1 MQSMVRPNKPD
12 TPASKRFSAVTI
24 LAILTMALGAVS
36 LALGEISLAAF
47 SWVAA
52 SMLLLVQ
59 GIATHMRTTNEQLEA
74 MAKELSAVRQ
84 LLAITVM
91 RGNPGAKGEHE
102 PEQRKATPE
111 GASTYRG
118 PVPQPAG
125 D

>member
-1 MQSMVRPNKPD
+1 MQSMVRPNKSS
-12 TPASKRFSAVTI
+12 TPPSKRFSAITI

-36 LALGEISLAAF
+36 LALGEISLSAF

-59 GIATHMRTTNEQLEA
+59 GIAAHMRTTNEQLEA
-74 MAKELSAVRQ
+74 MAKELSAIRQ

-91 RGNPGAKGEHE
+91 RGNPGAKGDHE
-102 PEQRKATPE
+102 PEKHKTPPE
-111 GASTYRG
+111 NVGVHRG

>member
-1 MQSMVRPNKPD
+1 MQSMVRPNKSS
-12 TPASKRFSAVTI
+12 TPLSKRFSAITI
-24 LAILTMALGAVS
+24 LAILTMILGTAS
-36 LALGEISLAAF
+36 LVLGEISLASF

-74 MAKELSAVRQ
+74 IAKELSAVRQ

-91 RGNPGAKGEHE
+91 RGNPGAKGDHE
-102 PEQRKATPE
+102 PEKHKTPPE
-111 GASTYRG
+111 GTSVHRG